1 MVGMAICY
9 LPRVP
14 ENVGHILSVFN
25 MGKKVHLVLHVQMI
39 VCHSLFDIF
48 IAMRHLTKTYLHRNS
63 ASDRD
68 TIHSMVKSSLYN
80 IYTLYNNSGQPVLK
94 EPAVTSKSNKI
105 TALSTHA
112 RSVNCDMQGLW
123 HAPTA
128 AM

>member
-1 MVGMAICY
+1 M
-9 LPRVP
+9 P

-80 IYTLYNNSGQPVLK
+80 IYIYIIYNNSGQPVLK

-112 RSVNCDMQGLW
+112 WSVNRDMQGLW